1 MRVARWF
8 DSWVQQG
15 PFTRRDV
22 AIYRILF
29 ALIMLFDAPH
39 LRTLATYPDSLYNP
53 PPGPF
58 MLLHGFPPE
67 PVLIAIEIVMFV
79 LLTATLFGLYTTFS
93 SIALT
98 VVLIVGYGLNFSVG
112 HIDHLI
118 ALAIVPAIMAFARWG
133 DTLSIDALRRERSTG
148 TRHAS
153 HRTTPPTQSTKPEQ
167 PQWPLRFLAL
177 AIGVAFCTAV
187 VPKLLGGWL
196 SMSTQATYGYQVQRD
211 FVDSGFH
218 QVSSALVNV
227 HVAALWEALD
237 WATVILEGSVILCV
251 LSWRAWRIALAVLT
265 VFHLSIGLSLGI
277 FFAGNVIA
285 YGAFV
290 SWGRLRLPE
299 VHLSP
304 RAAATLTRGAIPI
317 VVVTGGLLWL
327 AADTMDST
335 PSFVGRSIVVAGA
348 GFGVVYLGITAKR
361 LLMRPRPT
369 QAVAA
374 DEDGQVRTGQQ

>member
-1 MRVARWF
+1 MRLARWF
-8 DSWVQQG
+8 DSWVQRG

-22 AIYRILF
+22 ALYRIIF
-29 ALIMLFDAPH
+29 ALVMLFYAPH
-39 LRTLATYPDSLYNP
+39 LRSLATYPDSLYNP
-53 PPGPF
+53 PLGPF
-58 MLLHGFPPE
+58 MLLQGFPPE
-67 PVLIAIEIVMFV
+67 PVLIAIEIVMFA

-118 ALAIVPAIMAFARWG
+118 VLAIVPAVMAFARWG
-133 DTLSIDALRRERSTG
+133 DTLSIDALRRQRSTG
-148 TRHAS
+148 TTHAA
-153 HRTTPPTQSTKPEQ
+153 HPATPASQPKNLEQ

-177 AIGVAFCTAV
+177 AIGVAFCTAM

-196 SMSTQATYGYQVQRD
+196 GTSTQATYGYQVQRD
-211 FVDSGFH
+211 FDDSGFH
-218 QVSSALVNV
+218 QVSSVLVNV
-227 HVAALWEALD
+227 HVPALWETLD
-237 WATVILEGSVILCV
+237 WATVILEGGIILCV

-290 SWGRLRLPE
+290 SWGRLRLPAAR
-299 VHLSP
+299 LSP
-304 RAAATLTRGAIPI
+304 RAAAILARGAIPI

-335 PSFVGRSIVVAGA
+335 PSFVARSIVVAGA
-348 GFGVVYLGITAKR
+348 GFGVVYLGISATR
-361 LLMRPRPT
+361 LLTRPKPS
-369 QAVAA
+369 QAIAA
-374 DEDGQVRTGQQ
+374 EGDGHVRTGRQ